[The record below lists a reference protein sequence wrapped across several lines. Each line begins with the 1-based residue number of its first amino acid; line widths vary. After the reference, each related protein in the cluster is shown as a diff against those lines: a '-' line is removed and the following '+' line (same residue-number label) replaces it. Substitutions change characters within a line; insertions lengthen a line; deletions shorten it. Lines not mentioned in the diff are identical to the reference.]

1 MQRLPGRSVGRA
13 MQVVHHER
21 PTGPATGFSHGA
33 ISRKRK
39 MWLRLWRSNGLAQLG
54 ERDEL
59 QKRIV
64 SLQRKMYDPT

>member
-1 MQRLPGRSVGRA
+1 
-13 MQVVHHER
+13 
-21 PTGPATGFSHGA
+21 
-33 ISRKRK
+33 